1 MVCNNTCPGN
11 KYPLGVSYYHHYY
24 YVIII
29 VIVTILI
36 IANTTIGK
44 HSSFRGTELEVEWA
58 RWEFF
63 LSQAR
68 LFPTTHSAVI
78 YLNIC
83 GLQKKEKKDERIW

>member
-44 HSSFRGTELEVEWA
+44 HSSFRGTELEVE
-58 RWEFF
+58 
-63 LSQAR
+63 
-68 LFPTTHSAVI
+68 
-78 YLNIC
+78 
-83 GLQKKEKKDERIW
+83 